1 MHDKKIYIN
10 KSMYSIQGLRTVS
23 NSLPKG
29 LKKVLKKGGHNYS
42 TIIENWSNLVGKKI
56 SNICYPK
63 SVKTNKELKDGV
75 LILNVFHGD
84 QILVEYS
91 KKEIIDKINI
101 FFGYQFIREIRLIL
115 IKEKMKKVSKYNF
128 SKEEKNKLQ
137 EKINEINNS
146 NLKQNLTNLINVFN
160 KKK

>member
-1 MHDKKIYIN
+1 MHDKKVYIN

-56 SNICYPK
+56 SNVCYPK
-63 SVKTNKELKDGV
+63 SIKTNKELKGGV
-75 LILNVFHGD
+75 LTLNVFHGD
-84 QILVEYS
+84 QVLVEYS
-91 KKEIIDKINI
+91 KKEIVDKVNI
-101 FFGYQFIREIRLIL
+101 FFGYEFIKEIRIVL
-115 IKEKMKKVSKYNF
+115 IKEKMKNVNKYNF
-128 SKEEKNKLQ
+128 SYKEKNKLQ
-137 EKINEINNS
+137 KKVNEINNS
-146 NLKQNLTNLINVFN
+146 NLKKNLTNLINVFN

>member
-1 MHDKKIYIN
+1 MHDKKVYIN

-56 SNICYPK
+56 ANICYPK
-63 SVKTNKELKDGV
+63 SVKTNKELKDGI
-75 LILNVFHGD
+75 LTLNVFHGD
-84 QILVEYS
+84 QVFVEYS
-91 KKEIIDKINI
+91 KKEIVDKVNI
-101 FFGYQFIREIRLIL
+101 FFGYEFIKEIRLVL
-115 IKEKMKKVSKYNF
+115 IKEKMKKVNKYNY

-137 EKINEINNS
+137 EKVNKINDS
-146 NLKQNLTNLINVFN
+146 NLKKNLTSLINVFN
-160 KKK
+160 KRK

>member
-1 MHDKKIYIN
+1 
-10 KSMYSIQGLRTVS
+10 MYSIQGLRTVS

-63 SVKTNKELKDGV
+63 SVKTNKELKDGI
-75 LILNVFHGD
+75 LTLNVFHGD
-84 QILVEYS
+84 QVFVEYS
-91 KKEIIDKINI
+91 KKEIVDKVNI
-101 FFGYQFIREIRLIL
+101 FFGYEFIKEIRLVL
-115 IKEKMKKVSKYNF
+115 IKEKMKKVNKYNY

-137 EKINEINNS
+137 EKVNKINDS
-146 NLKQNLTNLINVFN
+146 NLKKNLTSLINVFN
-160 KKK
+160 KRK

>member
-1 MHDKKIYIN
+1 
-10 KSMYSIQGLRTVS
+10 MYSIQGIRTVS

-29 LKKVLKKGGHNYS
+29 LKKILKKGGHNYN

-84 QILVEYS
+84 QIVVEYS
-91 KKEIIDKINI
+91 KKDIMDKINV
-101 FFGYQFIREIRLIL
+101 FFGYQFIKEIRLIL
-115 IKEKMKKVSKYNF
+115 IKEK
-128 SKEEKNKLQ
+128 
-137 EKINEINNS
+137 I
-146 NLKQNLTNLINVFN
+146 
-160 KKK
+160 KKKSNIILVKKKNQNFKEQWTE

>member
-1 MHDKKIYIN
+1 MHDKKVYIN
-10 KSMYSIQGLRTVS
+10 KSMYSIQGLMTVS

-56 SNICYPK
+56 SNVCYPK
-63 SVKTNKELKDGV
+63 SIKTNKELKGGV
-75 LILNVFHGD
+75 LTLNVFHGD
-84 QILVEYS
+84 QVLVEYS
-91 KKEIIDKINI
+91 KKEIVDKVNI
-101 FFGYQFIREIRLIL
+101 FFGYEFIKEIRIVL

-128 SKEEKNKLQ
+128 SKEEKNKFQ
-137 EKINEINNS
+137 NKIDKINDS

>member
-1 MHDKKIYIN
+1 
-10 KSMYSIQGLRTVS
+10 MYSIQGLRTVS

-63 SVKTNKELKDGV
+63 SVKTNKELKDGI
-75 LILNVFHGD
+75 LTLNVFHGD
-84 QILVEYS
+84 QVFVEYS
-91 KKEIIDKINI
+91 KKEIVDKVNI
-101 FFGYQFIREIRLIL
+101 FFGYEFIKEIRIVL
-115 IKEKMKKVSKYNF
+115 IKEKMRNVNKYNF
-128 SKEEKNKLQ
+128 SDKEKNKLQ
-137 EKINEINNS
+137 KKVNEINNS
-146 NLKQNLTNLINVFN
+146 NLKKNLTNLINVFN

>member
-1 MHDKKIYIN
+1 MHDKKVYIN

-56 SNICYPK
+56 SDICYPK
-63 SVKTNKELKDGV
+63 SVKTNKELKDGI

-84 QILVEYS
+84 QLHVEYS

-101 FFGYQFIREIRLIL
+101 FFGYQFIKKIRLVL
-115 IKEKMKKVSKYNF
+115 IKKNMKKINKYNF

-137 EKINEINNS
+137 KKVNEINNF

>member
-1 MHDKKIYIN
+1 
-10 KSMYSIQGLRTVS
+10 MYSIQGLRTVS

-29 LKKVLKKGGHNYS
+29 LKKILKKGGHNYS

-63 SVKTNKELKDGV
+63 SVRTNKELKDGI

-84 QILVEYS
+84 QIFVEYS
-91 KKEIIDKINI
+91 KEEIIDKVNS
-101 FFGYQFIREIRLIL
+101 FFGYQFIKKIRIIL
-115 IKEKMKKVSKYNF
+115 IKEKMKKVNKNTF
-128 SKEEKNKLQ
+128 SKKERNKLQ
-137 EKINEINNS
+137 KKVDGINNS

>member
-1 MHDKKIYIN
+1 MHDKKVYIN

-56 SNICYPK
+56 SNVCYPK
-63 SVKTNKELKDGV
+63 SVKTNKELKGGV
-75 LILNVFHGD
+75 LTLNVFHGD
-84 QILVEYS
+84 QVLVEYS
-91 KKEIIDKINI
+91 KKEIVDKVNI
-101 FFGYQFIREIRLIL
+101 FFGYEFIKEIRIVL
-115 IKEKMKKVSKYNF
+115 IKEKMKNVNKYNF
-128 SKEEKNKLQ
+128 SYKEKNKLQ
-137 EKINEINNS
+137 KKVNEINNS
-146 NLKQNLTNLINVFN
+146 NLKKNLTNLINVFN

>member
-1 MHDKKIYIN
+1 MHDKKVYIN

>member
-1 MHDKKIYIN
+1 MHGKKIYIN

-56 SNICYPK
+56 SNVCYPK

-75 LILNVFHGD
+75 LTLNVFHGD
-84 QILVEYS
+84 QLLVEYS
-91 KKEIIDKINI
+91 KKEIVDKVNI
-101 FFGYQFIREIRLIL
+101 FFGYEFIKEIRLVL

-128 SKEEKNKLQ
+128 SKEEKNKFQ
-137 EKINEINNS
+137 NKIDKINDS

>member
-1 MHDKKIYIN
+1 MHGKKVYIN

-23 NSLPKG
+23 NSLPHG
-29 LKKVLKKGGHNYS
+29 LKKILKKGGHNYN

-56 SNICYPK
+56 SNVCYPK
-63 SVKTNKELKDGV
+63 SVKTSKELKDGV

-84 QILVEYS
+84 QLFVEYS
-91 KKEIIDKINI
+91 KEEIIDKINV
-101 FFGYQFIREIRLIL
+101 FFGYKFIKEIRLIL
-115 IKEKMKKVSKYNF
+115 IKEKIKKVKKYNF
-128 SKEEKNKLQ
+128 DFKEKNELKKKVN
-137 EKINEINNS
+137 KISNS

>member
-1 MHDKKIYIN
+1 MHDKKVYIN

-56 SNICYPK
+56 SNVCYPK

-75 LILNVFHGD
+75 LTLNVFHGD
-84 QILVEYS
+84 QVLVEYS
-91 KKEIIDKINI
+91 KKEIVDKVNI
-101 FFGYQFIREIRLIL
+101 FFGYEFIKEIRIVL
-115 IKEKMKKVSKYNF
+115 IKEKMKNVNKYNF
-128 SKEEKNKLQ
+128 SDKEKNKLQ
-137 EKINEINNS
+137 KKVNEINNS
-146 NLKQNLTNLINVFN
+146 NLKKNLTNLINVFN

>member
-1 MHDKKIYIN
+1 MHGKKVYIN
-10 KSMYSIQGLRTVS
+10 KSMYSIQGIRTVS

-29 LKKVLKKGGHNYS
+29 LKKILKKGGHNYN

-56 SNICYPK
+56 SDVCYPTT
-63 SVKTNKELKDGV
+63 VKMGKEMRNGTLV
-75 LILNVFHGD
+75 LNVIHGKEME
-84 QILVEYS
+84 VEYE
-91 KKEIIDKINI
+91 KREIIDKINV
-101 FFGYQFIREIRLIL
+101 FFGYQFIKEIRLVL

-128 SKEEKNKLQ
+128 SREEKNKFQ
-137 EKINEINNS
+137 NMIDKINDS

>member
-1 MHDKKIYIN
+1 MHGKKVYIN
-10 KSMYSIQGLRTVS
+10 KSMYSIQGIRTVS

-29 LKKVLKKGGHNYS
+29 LKKILKKGGHNYN

-84 QILVEYS
+84 QIEVEYS
-91 KKEIIDKINI
+91 KKDIMDKINV
-101 FFGYQFIREIRLIL
+101 FFGYLFIKEIRLVL
-115 IKEKMKKVSKYNF
+115 IKEKITKKIKYNF
-128 SKEEKNKLQ
+128 SKEEKSKFQ
-137 EKINEINNS
+137 RTVDKINNA
-146 NLKQNLTNLINVFN
+146 NLKKNLTDLLNVYN

>member
-1 MHDKKIYIN
+1 MHDKKVYIN

-29 LKKVLKKGGHNYS
+29 LKKILKKGGHNYS

-63 SVKTNKELKDGV
+63 SVRTNKELKDGI

-84 QILVEYS
+84 QIFVEYS
-91 KKEIIDKINI
+91 KEEIIDKVNS
-101 FFGYQFIREIRLIL
+101 FFGYQFIKKIRIIL
-115 IKEKMKKVSKYNF
+115 IKEKMKKVNKNTF
-128 SKEEKNKLQ
+128 SKKERNKLQ
-137 EKINEINNS
+137 KKVDEINNS